1 MTSTITPDAATP
13 GKTLVRAD
21 LTPLQLHPLQR
32 AVRDAFVIVGRN
44 ITVLR
49 RMPTLIVFS
58 SVQPIIFVL
67 LFRYV
72 FGGAIETGG
81 SYVDFLMPGIFAQ
94 TVTFGAIQTGIGL
107 AEDASSGLVDRLRTL
122 PMSRGALL
130 LGRTLSDLVRNMFV
144 LLLMV
149 VVGMLVDFRPE
160 VTFTGALLAIVV
172 VLAWSFG
179 VSWVAALIGL
189 RTANAETTQAV
200 MFPLLFP
207 LSFASS
213 AFVPTESMPSWLA
226 AFANNQPLTQVV
238 DAVRGLVTPGAQ
250 AGDPLISLAWSL
262 GLVAVAAPLA
272 VRAYRRL

>member
-1 MTSTITPDAATP
+1 MTATITPDAATP

-58 SVQPIIFVL
+58 TVQPIIFVL

-179 VSWVAALIGL
+179 VSWIAALIGL

-207 LSFASS
+207 LTFASS

-238 DAVRGLVTPGAQ
+238 DSVRGLVTPGAP
-250 AGDPLISLAWSL
+250 AGEPLISLAWSL
-262 GLVAVAAPLA
+262 ALVVVAAPLA
-272 VRAYRRL
+272 IRAYRRL